1 MNATPMQTMHWA
13 NPNCR
18 FYLEPKAQDIYM
30 TQRMQQWQ
38 ATATGLS
45 CLLLAALI
53 CLFPLQLLAQTDAP
67 PVPGPVDRLPDGKP
81 DLSGNWGISAN
92 LSDITASI
100 VKVGDVEVEGEARN
114 IPYTPVYAQLRAE
127 TRSRMYEEPEL
138 HCYMPGVPSFMWRQ
152 AYSGAGLVIQHNE
165 SYIVFL
171 HEFQGAR
178 RIVEFDKQHPLP
190 EHIKLFMGDGSAH
203 WDGETLEIVTGN
215 HNAITWLDLAGN
227 RHSDQLVVTERFT
240 PINNNSYHYEATFV
254 DAEAY
259 TMPWTIAATMTRGS
273 DPRAEIL
280 EFACIEGNT
289 DHLHY
294 TEDVGGF
301 SPITQ

>member
-1 MNATPMQTMHWA
+1 MHWA
-13 NPNCR
+13 NPYSR
-18 FYLEPKAQDIYM
+18 FFLEPFAQGIFM
-30 TQRMQQWQ
+30 NQ
-38 ATATGLS
+38 AMKTRPHATPGFP
-45 CLLLAALI
+45 CFLLAAMI
-53 CLFPLQLLAQTDAP
+53 CLFPLQMLAQGVDAP
-67 PVPGPVDRLPDGKP
+67 PVPGPIDRMPDGKP
-81 DLSGNWGISAN
+81 DLSGNWGITAN
-92 LSDITASI
+92 LSDIRASI
-100 VKVGDVEVEGEARN
+100 VRVGDVDVEGEARN
-114 IPYTPVYAQLRAE
+114 IPYTLVYAQLRAE

-152 AYSGAGLVIQHNE
+152 TYSGAGLVIQHSE
-165 SYIVFL
+165 RYIVFL

-178 RIVEFDKQHPLP
+178 RIVEFDKHSPLP
-190 EHIKLFMGDGSAH
+190 ENIKLFMGDGSAH
-203 WDGETLEIVTGN
+203 WDGETLVIVTGN

-240 PINNNSYHYEATFV
+240 PINNNTWHYEATFV
-254 DAEAY
+254 DDEAY
-259 TMPWTIAATMTRGS
+259 TMPWTIAASMTRGS

-301 SPITQ
+301 SPIAQ